1 MADFGDDEYK
11 HMLCVEAAAIEKPIT
26 LKPGEEWK
34 GRLELS
40 TVPSSYRSGQLDP
53 QRKLTLLN
61 RLPAILRLRATNPTG
76 GLRAMNPMGDRRCGE
91 VVKVCFS
98 SSSPSL
104 FPLLFLISLSIDR
117 RWSKS
122 TVDSR
127 FRRHHTVVGGPCT
140 GTYRLVWGLTGRKEN
155 LEL

>member
-53 QRKLTLLN
+53 Q
-61 RLPAILRLRATNPTG
+61 
-76 GLRAMNPMGDRRCGE
+76 RAMNPMGDRRCGE